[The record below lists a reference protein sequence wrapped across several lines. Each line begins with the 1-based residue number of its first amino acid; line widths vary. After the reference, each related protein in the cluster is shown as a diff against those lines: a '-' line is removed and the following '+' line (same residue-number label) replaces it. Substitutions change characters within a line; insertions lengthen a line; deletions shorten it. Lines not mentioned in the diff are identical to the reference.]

1 MPSLGKIEI
10 PKDAPNFPGGDK
22 NPSYVSP
29 DGSLRLEFYDCF
41 EFHYGACAWKLRLLH
56 HDADVTQ
63 EHDSL
68 GSDQWRHPEHYQPWL
83 GKPPQLLLTHWK
95 PAAFLYDVESK
106 KKTECDFSGHILG
119 AAASKT
125 LPRIVVQGIPEIS
138 LLDAGGRM
146 VAALPQNAGQ
156 VERPVLAWFDKA
168 GCLLRIGRENEASP
182 TKMYFY
188 EASTGKAAG
197 DLALDP
203 KTLLP
208 YQASEYASISR
219 NAYSLILSRSRRCV
233 GHRLD
238 TWAQVHFDDSR
249 SVLQLQ
255 TYRPTSE
262 PFMEGSAVV
271 CEAEPRWIEVELI
284 P

>member
-1 MPSLGKIEI
+1 MPSLGKIEVRN
-10 PKDAPNFPGGDK
+10 DAPSLPSGDK

-29 DGSLRLEFYDCF
+29 DGSLKLEFYDCL
-41 EFHYGACAWKLRLLH
+41 EFHNGASAWKLRLLH
-56 HDADVTQ
+56 RHADVSR

-68 GSDQWRHPEHYQPWL
+68 GSDQWRCPEHYQPWL
-83 GKPPQLLLTHWK
+83 GKPPQLLLAHWK
-95 PAAFLYDVESK
+95 PAAFLYDLESK
-106 KKTECDFSGHILG
+106 KKKECNFSGHILG

-138 LLDAGGRM
+138 LLDAEGRM

-156 VERPVLAWFDKA
+156 PERPVLAWFDKA
-168 GCLLRIGRENEASP
+168 GCLFRVGRENQASP
-182 TKMYFY
+182 TKIHFY
-188 EASTGKAAG
+188 EANAG
-197 DLALDP
+197 TAVGEIALDP

-208 YQASEYASISR
+208 YQASEYASIPR
-219 NAYSLILSRSRRCV
+219 NPYSLILSRSRRSV
-233 GHRLD
+233 GHFLD
-238 TWAQVHFDDSR
+238 IWTRVHFDDSR

-262 PFMEGSAVV
+262 PFVEGHATV
-271 CEAEPRWIEVELI
+271 CEVDPRWIEVELL